1 MTKAN
6 REKLHFI
13 PILFFQSLNL
23 GDKFSSLLFLT
34 LTLCPPFSE
43 HFLGIPNSV
52 GLLDCLQPSTMFVSS
67 PVRLATVKQSDFE
80 TEGAQASC
88 QSESIISKVLN
99 NRSID
104 ATPHS
109 VCRQASTHLEQR
121 TCARFPN
128 HSKIILRS
136 VVCKALA

>member
-6 REKLHFI
+6 REKFHF
-13 PILFFQSLNL
+13 LFQSYFEF
-23 GDKFSSLLFLT
+23 GGQISLSPFWYDSHSLSPFL
-34 LTLCPPFSE
+34 PE
-43 HFLGIPNSV
+43 HFLEIPNSV
-52 GLLDCLQPSTMFVSS
+52 GLDCLQPSTMFVSS

-88 QSESIISKVLN
+88 QSESIIGKVLN
-99 NRSID
+99 KRSID
-104 ATPHS
+104 ATPYS